1 MSRRTA
7 FLDAACKENSEDFL
21 RFIEL
26 HVSVFLIINNNNNKI
41 RSAGICMFITP
52 RFFHD
57 SQLTQAANIYLR
69 RILLNPNLKTRLKL
83 TKTARFNRF

>member
-1 MSRRTA
+1 MRKRSFCIISNNLLVFLRWKSFCPIADNMSRRTA

-52 RFFHD
+52 
-57 SQLTQAANIYLR
+57 
-69 RILLNPNLKTRLKL
+69 
-83 TKTARFNRF
+83 